1 MLGKTLRVFF
11 LMSAVLWITA
21 CAVGPDY
28 RRPVTNAPDAFR
40 FAPAD
45 ADGTS
50 DAKWWEQFSDPV
62 LEELIRTA
70 LANNKDLRIASTRV
84 EAFAAR
90 LFGSRSGYFPQV
102 DYAAAAS
109 RASGALLAVPTPA
122 GKEFDALLNARWE
135 LDLWGRL
142 RRENEAARAELLATA
157 HARRGVILTVVASV
171 AQSYIT
177 LRVLDRQLEIAQR
190 TLSGRAEAMKLVEQR
205 RQTGYASDIEIAQVR
220 FLYENAASEIPQLE
234 SAVARYENALSILL
248 GRNPGAVSRGLSLE
262 HLDAPQ
268 VLTGVP
274 SELLERRP
282 DIVQAEQSL
291 VAANAQLGVAR
302 AQYFPSISLTG
313 LLGSSSAQLEDLF
326 TSPARTWSYAAQ
338 LTGPLFNGGRVR
350 ALNRVAKAQRQE
362 AVLQYE
368 QTIQN
373 AFREVEDALIGTQKT
388 RERAVSLARE
398 EQAAADYARLAQ
410 ESYTQ
415 GYSGYFQVLDA
426 QRSLFS
432 TQLLNAQA
440 QGDRLLS
447 LIGLY
452 KVMGGGWI
460 DEADAIS
467 QRHSDTSTK

>member
-1 MLGKTLRVFF
+1 M
-11 LMSAVLWITA
+11 
-21 CAVGPDY
+21 
-28 RRPVTNAPDAFR
+28 
-40 FAPAD
+40 
-45 ADGTS
+45 
-50 DAKWWEQFSDPV
+50 
-62 LEELIRTA
+62 
-70 LANNKDLRIASTRV
+70 
-84 EAFAAR
+84 
-90 LFGSRSGYFPQV
+90 
-102 DYAAAAS
+102 
-109 RASGALLAVPTPA
+109 
-122 GKEFDALLNARWE
+122 
-135 LDLWGRL
+135 
-142 RRENEAARAELLATA
+142 
-157 HARRGVILTVVASV
+157 
-171 AQSYIT
+171 
-177 LRVLDRQLEIAQR
+177 
-190 TLSGRAEAMKLVEQR
+190 
-205 RQTGYASDIEIAQVR
+205 
-220 FLYENAASEIPQLE
+220 
-234 SAVARYENALSILL
+234 
-248 GRNPGAVSRGLSLE
+248 
-262 HLDAPQ
+262 
-268 VLTGVP
+268 
-274 SELLERRP
+274 
-282 DIVQAEQSL
+282 
-291 VAANAQLGVAR
+291 
-302 AQYFPSISLTG
+302 
-313 LLGSSSAQLEDLF
+313 GSSSAQLEDLF